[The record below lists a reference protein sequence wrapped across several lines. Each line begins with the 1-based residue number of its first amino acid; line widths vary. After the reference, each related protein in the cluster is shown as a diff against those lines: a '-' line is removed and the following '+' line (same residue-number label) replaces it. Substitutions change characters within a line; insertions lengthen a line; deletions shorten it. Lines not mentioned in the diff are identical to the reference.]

1 MKNIKPVISINDV
14 PETVEVMEKSILAI
28 SEGIKKL
35 RSTRLNDKAL
45 FMLIAYAS
53 SSYGDYPK
61 TKICVRDVKNVIE
74 GIESLE
80 KMFLKNETDIKEMT

>member
-1 MKNIKPVISINDV
+1 MKNIRPTIKEGDQ
-14 PETVEVMEKSILAI
+14 PETVEVMEKSIVAI

-45 FMLIAYAS
+45 FMLIAHAS
-53 SSYGDYPK
+53 PSYGRSYPK
-61 TKICVRDVKNVIE
+61 TKICIRDVQSVIE

-80 KMFLKNETDIKEMT
+80 RVYLKKKI

>member
-1 MKNIKPVISINDV
+1 MKNIKTIIGTNDL
-14 PETVEVMEKSILAI
+14 PETIEIMEKSIISI

-45 FMLIAYAS
+45 FMLIVHAAP
-53 SSYGDYPK
+53 SYGTYPK
-61 TKICVRDVKNVIE
+61 IKICVRDVQAVIE

-80 KMFLKNETDIKEMT
+80 SKFIKKDTK

>member
-1 MKNIKPVISINDV
+1 MKIIKPVIREGDT
-14 PETVEVMEKSILAI
+14 PEPVEVMEKSIIAI

-45 FMLIAYAS
+45 FMLIAHAS
-53 SSYGDYPK
+53 PSYGGYPK
-61 TKICVRDVKNVIE
+61 VKISTRNVEAVIT

-80 KMFLKNETDIKEMT
+80 SMYLKRK